1 MHPIGNDL
9 HTLKHLDSCPKHMF
23 YLGTFQLKQ
32 HDRRFWNSPL
42 SFLKQTYF
50 CFLQWQLLRRG
61 RYVEFN
67 LVCDKG
73 TLFGLQTGGRTESI
87 LMSLPKFAS
96 WEYDFQVE
104 PNSPEEK
111 TLSILR
117 STIA

>member
-1 MHPIGNDL
+1 MEELWAFNNAVGHTFNKAYLPIVEANM
-9 HTLKHLDSCPKHMF
+9 HLDFTEQEK
-23 YLGTFQLKQ
+23 
-32 HDRRFWNSPL
+32 
-42 SFLKQTYF
+42 
-50 CFLQWQLLRRG
+50 QWQLLRRG

-87 LMSLPKFAS
+87 LMSLPKLAS

-111 TLSILR
+111 TLNILR
-117 STIA
+117 SKIA